1 MKNSILVVIFLF
13 ASLFVS
19 AQNTSDDGQTRAE
32 RNAEFNERPFKDRL
46 AYGGE
51 LSMFFGTTS
60 YVNISPFIGY
70 RINPDITI
78 GIGPSY
84 QYWSQRFASGPN
96 GVNRTHIYGGRI
108 FLRHELGRSFFLHA
122 EYEVL
127 NLQDYIIGLGLGRV
141 NVDMAGAG
149 LGYKSA
155 FNDSSYYYIM
165 ALFDFI
171 QDPRSIYPFSPLVF
185 KVGFMFG
192 K

>member
-1 MKNSILVVIFLF
+1 MKKLFTFLLIFLTLNAF
-13 ASLFVS
+13 S
-19 AQNTSDDGQTRAE
+19 QNSSDGGETRAE
-32 RNAEFNERPFKDRL
+32 RNAEFNKRPFKDRL

-60 YVNISPFIGY
+60 YVNLSPFIGY
-70 RINPDITI
+70 RINPDITV
-78 GIGPSY
+78 GLGPSY
-84 QYWSQRFASGPN
+84 QYWSQRFAAGPN

-108 FLRHELGRSFFLHA
+108 FVRHELGRSFFMHA

-127 NLQDYIIGLGLGRV
+127 NLQDYIVGFGIGRV
-141 NVDMAGAG
+141 NVDMAGVG
-149 LGYKSA
+149 IGYKSA
-155 FNDSSYYYIM
+155 FTESSYYYIM

-171 QDPRSIYPFSPLVF
+171 QDPRSIYPLSPIVF